1 MVGEGIQNY
10 VDMAAGLTKATRE
23 KATAAAKNLL
33 ATAGLEDVATD
44 ATDRVGK
51 LTEEIMAA
59 SRANRDL
66 MGKLIAAEVDKAA
79 AKLGF
84 VRAEELDD
92 LRRELSELRMSM
104 AHAAAH
110 TDEPSPP
117 MPETVVS
124 DPLQADPFRGDPVF
138 DGSVVDD
145 PLLPGTAPLSEP
157 VTRRPSNRSPN
168 LSFGPRPR
176 SLWLR
181 GGGPEEGG
189 GEEGY
194 RHGRLRCHTG
204 RKGDREKER
213 SEEDRSEEGA
223 IGEGSGDRTCEE
235 GRREEDSVGEE
246 GRRRMTQPSA
256 YEPPE
261 TGDEQIDAALD
272 QVHQLEELPLSD
284 HHDVLSGAHD
294 ELQQALHR
302 DHSTESGSPEAD

>member
-157 VTRRPSNRSPN
+157 VDAPPIEPIAEPIDEPVVSTTALKAARRAPTKKAAAKKAPAKAASAQSPATAAV
-168 LSFGPRPR
+168 P
-176 SLWLR
+176 
-181 GGGPEEGG
+181 
-189 GEEGY
+189 
-194 RHGRLRCHTG
+194 GRTA
-204 RKGDREKER
+204 KKT
-213 SEEDRSEEGA
+213 A
-223 IGEGSGDRTCEE
+223 RTAK
-235 GRREEDSVGEE
+235 
-246 GRRRMTQPSA
+246 TAKAPSA
-256 YEPPE
+256 KVAVTAPATKAAARKISPAKKV
-261 TGDEQIDAALD
+261 TG
-272 QVHQLEELPLSD
+272 
-284 HHDVLSGAHD
+284 G
-294 ELQQALHR
+294 
-302 DHSTESGSPEAD
+302 